1 MEPVVPSDVTI
12 CAPLWGDYWE
22 RWGQPKWLPQMLAL
36 NPQPYEFLILSDK
49 PVDGLN
55 KPFRV
60 VVEPEVCQRTW
71 LGLCSKHVRTRLM
84 MGCGMDDGMP
94 PDALQDL
101 VFGGDITF
109 GPMIASDGKTY
120 TPTQQGWDNFY
131 DEPWYPL
138 SGWWL
143 CPPSLF
149 ERIKMRE
156 VEAWDDW
163 IYFLE
168 CKSAGIKPTFDTKVR
183 NFYTHHADQYSRNRP
198 KNAIDIINQMK
209 QIARKGGIIPGT
221 CWPPE
226 TTR

>member
-22 RWGQPKWLPQMLAL
+22 RWGEPKWLPQMLAL

-109 GPMIASDGKTY
+109 GPIIASDGQTY

>member
-12 CAPLWGDYWE
+12 CSPLWGDYWE

-49 PVDGLN
+49 PVDGLS

-71 LGLCSKHVRTRLM
+71 LGLCSKHVTTRLI

-109 GPMIASDGKTY
+109 GPLIASDGQTY

-149 ERIKMRE
+149 ERIKIRE
-156 VEAWDDW
+156 VETWDDW

>member
-22 RWGQPKWLPQMLAL
+22 RWGEPKWLPQMLAL

-84 MGCGMDDGMP
+84 MGCAMDDGMP

-149 ERIKMRE
+149 ERIKIRE